1 MKLVSIIV
9 PCYNQAQ
16 YLDECL
22 QSVLDQTY
30 QNWECVIVNDGST
43 DNTADI
49 SKKWIEKD
57 IRFFYFEKENGG
69 VSSARNYGIKKSKG
83 IYILPLDG
91 DDYISDNYIETC
103 VTELEADTNLKLVYG
118 GAEKFGM
125 VDEQWD
131 LPEYSFDRLK
141 QYNMI
146 FCTAMYR
153 KSDAEQIGGYDENM
167 LYGIED
173 WEFWMNFL
181 KKGGLVKRNKN
192 CTFYYRIKETSRNSD
207 LYKVEQNINESY
219 NYIFNKHREC
229 YETKNSIELYTK
241 YSSLKKKVD
250 ELNYQLNNLDTYLT
264 KKDVLKLFLKK
275 LKNFFI
281 K

>member
-1 MKLVSIIV
+1 MKLVSIII
-9 PCYNQAQ
+9 PCYNQVQ

-49 SKKWIEKD
+49 SKKWTEKD
-57 IRFFYFEKENGG
+57 DRFFYFEKENGG
-69 VSSARNYGIKKSKG
+69 VSSARNYGIKNSNG

-118 GAEKFGM
+118 GAEKFGL
-125 VDEQWD
+125 VNEPWV
-131 LPEYSFDRLK
+131 LPEYSFERLK

-153 KSDAEQIGGYDENM
+153 KFDVEQMGGYDENM
-167 LYGIED
+167 KHGIED

-192 CTFYYRIKETSRNSD
+192 CTFFYRIKETSRNSD
-207 LYKVEQNINESY
+207 LYKSDFNISTSY
-219 NYIFNKHREC
+219 NYIFNKHRDC
-229 YETKNSIELYTK
+229 YESNNGIELYIK
-241 YSSLKKKVD
+241 YSALKKKVD
-250 ELNYQLNNLDTYLT
+250 ELNYQLGNLDTYLT

>member
-1 MKLVSIIV
+1 MKLVSIII

-16 YLDECL
+16 YIDECL

-57 IRFFYFEKENGG
+57 IRFFYFEKKNGG

-153 KSDAEQIGGYDENM
+153 KSDVEQIGGYDENM